1 MICNFNFCVH
11 HNSSLSVFMQSSFL
25 RSNIP
30 EVCQYIHFCQY
41 FQQPKD
47 SPVVESINQLHRHVQ
62 RVALSAVFTATDCNT
77 PLKASV
83 GMHSASEQ
91 PVTTESEENR
101 RHHQIDLT
109 SEHRSDDLSKALKDA
124 FSKGE
129 SHHTD
134 ARTVTSP
141 LARMTHTHFTPEQQP
156 GSITNLW
163 STSDLENFHFRLRR
177 LSVLMELSEPGTVP
191 AADMLAS
198 LLDFVSLSQCLLRNL
213 QHLILC
219 MC

>member
-11 HNSSLSVFMQSSFL
+11 HNSSMTLFAQSSFL

-47 SPVVESINQLHRHVQ
+47 SPVVESVNQLHRHVQ
-62 RVALSAVFTATDCNT
+62 RVALSAVFAATDRNT
-77 PLKASV
+77 PPKASV

-91 PVTTESEENR
+91 PVSTDPEDNG
-101 RHHQIDLT
+101 RHHQIELS

-124 FSKGE
+124 FSKSE

-134 ARTVTSP
+134 GRTVTSP
-141 LARMTHTHFTPEQQP
+141 LSRMTHTQFATTTPQQA
-156 GSITNLW
+156 GSIMNLW

-198 LLDFVSLSQCLLRNL
+198 LLDFVSHLQCL
-213 QHLILC
+213 
-219 MC
+219 